1 MTEAIKT
8 LEKLF
13 QEVRTK
19 GIPTRRALEE
29 FCKLHSGTLTIPERP
44 YSKAFDIV
52 QRFRAG
58 YKAEE
63 IAQMLKTNPTY
74 TKRVI
79 KKFMETKKIP
89 D

>member
-8 LEKLF
+8 LERLF
-13 QEVRTK
+13 QEVRMK

-29 FCKLHSGTLTIPERP
+29 FCKLHSGANTIPERP
-44 YSKAFDIV
+44 YSKAYDIINLL
-52 QRFRAG
+52 RAG
-58 YKAEE
+58 FTAEE
-63 IAQMLKTNPTY
+63 ISSRLKTNLTY

-79 KKFMETKKIP
+79 KKFIETKQYP